1 MSLKTNPTL
10 QAETD
15 GHVFAEADDR
25 TLPRQRF
32 AHDASARECQKN
44 FDNLESYFIFSKMS
58 LKCGIKLQGQ
68 FWILFAHKRGGAE
81 NWVAR

>member
-32 AHDASARECQKN
+32 GMMHLRENARK
-44 FDNLESYFIFSKMS
+44 
-58 LKCGIKLQGQ
+58 
-68 FWILFAHKRGGAE
+68 ILII
-81 NWVAR
+81 